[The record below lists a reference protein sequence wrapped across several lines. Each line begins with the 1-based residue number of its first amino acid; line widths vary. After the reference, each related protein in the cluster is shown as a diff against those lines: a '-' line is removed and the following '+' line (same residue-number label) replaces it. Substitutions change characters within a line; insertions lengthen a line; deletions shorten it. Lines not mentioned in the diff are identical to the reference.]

1 MSFCRDDV
9 VLQALVFKTLIS
21 GPGDCGGIT
30 HNEFTVH
37 YQPVFNVK
45 HGSCGGVEALMRWP
59 QPDGRFIT
67 PDIFITAA
75 ENEGMIIPLS
85 RHLFELIVHDVI
97 NWTVPDDFYISVNIS
112 PAHLMD
118 DGFIQDIEALR
129 TRLGTITLM
138 LELTERSLIVE
149 PSQVAEK
156 LSTLREKAC

>member
-1 MSFCRDDV
+1 
-9 VLQALVFKTLIS
+9 
-21 GPGDCGGIT
+21 
-30 HNEFTVH
+30 
-37 YQPVFNVK
+37 
-45 HGSCGGVEALMRWP
+45 
-59 QPDGRFIT
+59 
-67 PDIFITAA
+67 
-75 ENEGMIIPLS
+75 MIIPLS

-149 PSQVAEK
+149 PSQVAENFQRSVK
-156 LSTLREKAC
+156 KAC